1 MNFEIKHR
9 IAGAV
14 LFTAVLDDAYAQQ
27 PYRRQLGAAVRQA
40 YLQGADLQGA
50 YLQGADLQGAYL
62 QGAYLQGADLQ
73 GAYLQGAYLQGA
85 DLQGAK
91 WSDSITVQR
100 TPLFLEGL
108 HYRVVIL
115 DEHMAIGCQT
125 HSLSEWASFDD
136 RAIAGMDGLAATKF
150 WRKHKEALLALAAS
164 DGRSAP
170 VAVTPKP

>member
-27 PYRRQLGAAVRQA
+27 PYRRQLGAAVRQ
-40 YLQGADLQGA
+40 
-50 YLQGADLQGAYL
+50 
-62 QGAYLQGADLQ
+62 
-73 GAYLQGAYLQGA
+73 AYLQGA